1 MTVAAGLVVLGV
13 HIGRRNSRSHPACLG
28 LDPGGWWLSVG
39 PKLSDHDILSG
50 THPHHKLTT
59 AGPPPPPQKLGAAFK
74 KREQVKTL
82 IPPPPSCREGT
93 GPLAMFH

>member
-1 MTVAAGLVVLGV
+1 MTVAPGSAVPGV
-13 HIGRRNSRSHPACLG
+13 RVGKRNSQSHPACLG

-50 THPHHKLTT
+50 THPHR
-59 AGPPPPPQKLGAAFK
+59 LGAAFNK
-74 KREQVKTL
+74 KEQVKTL

-93 GPLAMFH
+93 GPVAVFH